1 MRPTTKHR
9 TRSALAASGLLALAL
24 GGCVVAPPP
33 PPPPIHHRPPP
44 PVVVEPAPP
53 VVIERYA
60 PPPGVVYVQPS
71 YAMPAPGYA
80 WRYHPRYG
88 WGWYHPRYGWHRGW
102 N

>member
-1 MRPTTKHR
+1 M
-9 TRSALAASGLLALAL
+9 
-24 GGCVVAPPP
+24 
-33 PPPPIHHRPPP
+33 
-44 PVVVEPAPP
+44 VEPAPP

-60 PPPGVVYVQPS
+60 PPPGVVYVEPN